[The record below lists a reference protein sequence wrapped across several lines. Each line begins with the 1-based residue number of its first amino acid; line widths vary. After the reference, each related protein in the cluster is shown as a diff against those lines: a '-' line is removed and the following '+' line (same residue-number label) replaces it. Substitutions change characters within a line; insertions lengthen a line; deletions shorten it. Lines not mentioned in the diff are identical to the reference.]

1 MKIEVEDSSP
11 LVDFAYLRD
20 QLIAKGEKF
29 TPHSLT
35 QVPYE
40 QLFLCGTAEAGAA
53 RCDRLLVVE
62 ERRSRRSRFLSMETD
77 EFEAS
82 KTFLQINQMDED
94 VRVAQALR
102 AAPKWEDLNARQQVW
117 AKLNCVYNHIDDP
130 SLRLKEAILLLR
142 ECATQRVLPPE
153 VAMSYMPRLRGLLTV
168 YPGKITPT
176 LFRAK
181 ILEIADA
188 LFEFLDEREAAV
200 LQREEIQNYS
210 CTGDCF
216 RVMI

>member
-1 MKIEVEDSSP
+1 M
-11 LVDFAYLRD
+11 
-20 QLIAKGEKF
+20 G
-29 TPHSLT
+29 
-35 QVPYE
+35 
-40 QLFLCGTAEAGAA
+40 EAGSA
-53 RCDRLLVVE
+53 RCDRALVVA
-62 ERRSRRSRFLSMETD
+62 ERKARRERFLNMETD
-77 EFEAS
+77 ELEES
-82 KTFLQINQMDED
+82 RRFLVINQMDED

-102 AAPKWEDLNARQQVW
+102 AAPKWEELNARQQVW
-117 AKLNCVYNHIDDP
+117 AKLSCIYNHIDDP
-130 SLRLKEAILLLR
+130 SMRLKEAILLLR

-181 ILEIADA
+181 VLEIADA

-210 CTGDCF
+210 CTSDCF